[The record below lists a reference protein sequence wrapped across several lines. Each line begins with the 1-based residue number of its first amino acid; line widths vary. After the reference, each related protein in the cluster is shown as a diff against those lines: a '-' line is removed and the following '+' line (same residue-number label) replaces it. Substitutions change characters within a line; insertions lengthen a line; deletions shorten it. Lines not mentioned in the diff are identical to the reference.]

1 MLRRAAALDERSLAR
16 IVTGKATVTGLVRL
30 PFDVLVGRTLPLP
43 ADADRHAGDYSVLAS
58 ELLAW
63 IDGDDARP
71 APRDADW
78 RGGIPP
84 TTGWK
89 RVDTVPDDV
98 IRRLVRSGAR
108 TLKDAAARDGVP
120 GAQPRAEVAAALLDS
135 VVLTVS
141 SSSGEQRRADAP
153 AHQRHYPDGLPAP
166 RLAPGRR
173 HRRSLVSGRGPVR
186 LGICGAARSAVE
198 PWIEVQLAGDQPG
211 LESTCQLRPIRIA
224 CCSSRTHTAVFA
236 GRTPSAVEWSRRQ
249 HDLSRGHR
257 RRHTAEVD
265 DYHEVVA
272 APERQSVIR

>member
-1 MLRRAAALDERSLAR
+1 LSERGLAHKTAADVSWAARVATIGGAAGARAFPGVRPGTLVELAPMLRRAVALDELSLAR
-16 IVTGKATVTGLVRL
+16 IVTGTATVTGLVRL
-30 PFDVLVGRTLPLP
+30 PFDVLVGRTLSLP

-63 IDGDDARP
+63 IDGDDAEP

-108 TLKDAAARDGVP
+108 TLTDAAARDGVP

-141 SSSGEQRRADAP
+141 SSSGERVELTLRLISAIT
-153 AHQRHYPDGLPAP
+153 RMGFLPQGSH
-166 RLAPGRR
+166 LAVDIAGRWLR
-173 HRRSLVSGRGPVR
+173 V
-186 LGICGAARSAVE
+186 AARYGSGYAE
-198 PWIEVQLAGDQPG
+198 RPG
-211 LESTCQLRPIRIA
+211 LRLNLGLR
-224 CCSSRTHTAVFA
+224 SS
-236 GRTPSAVEWSRRQ
+236 
-249 HDLSRGHR
+249 
-257 RRHTAEVD
+257 
-265 DYHEVVA
+265 
-272 APERQSVIR
+272 

>member
-1 MLRRAAALDERSLAR
+1 MRKPDIDRALARETAADMSWDGRALAIGGICGVPARLGMRPGALVELAPMLRRAAALDEGSLAR

-43 ADADRHAGDYSVLAS
+43 ADTDRRAGDYSVLAA

-63 IDGDDARP
+63 IDGGDAPP

-98 IRRLVRSGAR
+98 IRRLVRSGAL
-108 TLKDAAARDGVP
+108 TLKDAAARDGLP

-141 SSSGEQRRADAP
+141 SSSGEQVELTLRLISAITRM
-153 AHQRHYPDGLPAP
+153 GFLP
-166 RLAPGRR
+166 RGSHLAVDIAGRWFR
-173 HRRSLVSGRGPVR
+173 V
-186 LGICGAARSAVE
+186 AARYGSGYAE
-198 PWIEVQLAGDQPG
+198 RPG
-211 LESTCQLRPIRIA
+211 LRLSLGL
-224 CCSSRTHTAVFA
+224 SS
-236 GRTPSAVEWSRRQ
+236 S
-249 HDLSRGHR
+249 
-257 RRHTAEVD
+257 
-265 DYHEVVA
+265 
-272 APERQSVIR
+272 

>member
-1 MLRRAAALDERSLAR
+1 MSERGLARRTTADLTWAERAATIGGASGAPVRPGVRPGALVELAPMLRRAAALDELSLAR
-16 IVTGKATVTGLVRL
+16 IVTGAATVTGLVRL

-43 ADADRHAGDYSVLAS
+43 EDADRRASDYSVLAT

-63 IDGDDARP
+63 IDGDDAKP

-108 TLKDAAARDGVP
+108 TLKDAAARDGVA

-141 SSSGEQRRADAP
+141 GSSGERVELTLRLISAIT
-153 AHQRHYPDGLPAP
+153 RMGFLPHGSHVAVDV
-166 RLAPGRR
+166 AGRWLR
-173 HRRSLVSGRGPVR
+173 V
-186 LGICGAARSAVE
+186 AARYGSGYAE
-198 PWIEVQLAGDQPG
+198 RPG
-211 LESTCQLRPIRIA
+211 LRLNLGLR
-224 CCSSRTHTAVFA
+224 SS
-236 GRTPSAVEWSRRQ
+236 
-249 HDLSRGHR
+249 
-257 RRHTAEVD
+257 
-265 DYHEVVA
+265 
-272 APERQSVIR
+272 